1 MDEPRRTFSYC
12 GLCDACCGVV
22 VDHDGARVR
31 SIRGDPDDPL
41 SRGHV
46 CPKVVAHADLQE
58 DPDRLRRPL
67 RRRGNDWEEI
77 SWADALDEVGAGLA
91 RVTRECGSDAV
102 GVVFGNPAGHHAATL
117 LALPFFASV
126 LGTHNVF
133 SANSTDA
140 WPRMLASLL
149 VYGNQALLPVPDID
163 RTRFLLVLG
172 ANPAVS
178 NGSLL
183 TAPDCGRR
191 IADIRRR
198 GGRVVVV
205 DPRRTETAALADRHL
220 FIRPETDVLLLLAL
234 LHVVLGEGPVCP
246 GALAGLLDGEEEL
259 RAIAQAYPPER
270 VAALVGIEAATIAGL
285 AREFR
290 GASPAVCYGRMGTT
304 TQSFGTSASWLID
317 ALNLVTGNTDRE
329 GGAMFARPVVDLA
342 GLAERLGRR
351 GSSGRRPS
359 RATGLPD
366 LDGEQPLAALA
377 AEMETPGPGRI
388 RALLTVAANPVLSRP
403 GGTRL
408 DHALAGLDFMA
419 AIDLYV
425 NETTRHAHVILPAL
439 APLECDRL
447 PVLEYAYAVR
457 HAARH
462 APPVLRADPQAREDW
477 RILLDILSA
486 AGRRRGG
493 LRGAAWRASAAAAC
507 AIGPNRVLDLLLRT
521 GPHRLSLAKLDAA
534 PHGLDLGPLQP
545 RLAAHLKEAGRR
557 AQLAPEPCRRDL
569 ERVERFL
576 ADDVRR
582 AAGELRLVSRRTMR
596 GMNTWLANCRR
607 LAPARDSCT
616 LQIHP
621 LDAKARG
628 LTDEGRA
635 EVSSEAGTI
644 EVAVE
649 LTDGMMPG
657 TVSLPFGWGHGR
669 HGARAGLASRHPG
682 ASINDVI
689 ADDRVD
695 TLSGTSAFEGAPVR
709 VRPVGAAAPAVPPV
723 KGRCS

>member
-1 MDEPRRTFSYC
+1 MDGLRRTLSYC
-12 GLCDACCGVV
+12 GLCDACCGIVV
-22 VDHDGARVR
+22 EHDGARVR
-31 SIRGDPDDPL
+31 SVRGDPDDPL

-58 DPDRLRRPL
+58 DPDRLRRPV
-67 RRRGNDWEEI
+67 RRRGRDWEEI
-77 SWADALDEVGAGLA
+77 SWEEALDEVGAGLA
-91 RVTRECGSDAV
+91 RVRGASGGDAI

-117 LALPFFASV
+117 LTLPYVAAV
-126 LGTHNVF
+126 LGTRSVY

-140 WPRMLASLL
+140 WPRLLASLL

-220 FIRPETDVLLLLAL
+220 FIRPEGDVLLLLAL
-234 LHVVLGEGPVCP
+234 LHVVLGEGPVVP
-246 GALAGLLDGEEEL
+246 GALAGLLDGEAEL
-259 RAIAQAYPPER
+259 RALVRAYPPER
-270 VAALVGIEAATIAGL
+270 VAAAVGIAAGEIAAL

-290 GASPAVCYGRMGTT
+290 AASPAVCYGRMGTS

-329 GGAMFARPVVDLA
+329 GGAMFALPAVDLA
-342 GLAERLGRR
+342 GVAERIGRR

-359 RATGLPD
+359 GATGLPD

-377 AEMETPGPGRI
+377 AEMEAAGPGRV

-403 GGTRL
+403 GGLRL
-408 DHALAGLDFMA
+408 DRALGGLDFMA

-462 APPVLRADPQAREDW
+462 APAVLRGAPGGREDW
-477 RILLDILSA
+477 RILLDILAA

-493 LRGAAWRASAAAAC
+493 PGGAAWRLAAAA
-507 AIGPNRVLDLLLRT
+507 A
-521 GPHRLSLAKLDAA
+521 
-534 PHGLDLGPLQP
+534 
-545 RLAAHLKEAGRR
+545 
-557 AQLAPEPCRRDL
+557 
-569 ERVERFL
+569 
-576 ADDVRR
+576 
-582 AAGELRLVSRRTMR
+582 
-596 GMNTWLANCRR
+596 
-607 LAPARDSCT
+607 
-616 LQIHP
+616 
-621 LDAKARG
+621 
-628 LTDEGRA
+628 
-635 EVSSEAGTI
+635 
-644 EVAVE
+644 
-649 LTDGMMPG
+649 
-657 TVSLPFGWGHGR
+657 
-669 HGARAGLASRHPG
+669 
-682 ASINDVI
+682 
-689 ADDRVD
+689 
-695 TLSGTSAFEGAPVR
+695 
-709 VRPVGAAAPAVPPV
+709 
-723 KGRCS
+723 